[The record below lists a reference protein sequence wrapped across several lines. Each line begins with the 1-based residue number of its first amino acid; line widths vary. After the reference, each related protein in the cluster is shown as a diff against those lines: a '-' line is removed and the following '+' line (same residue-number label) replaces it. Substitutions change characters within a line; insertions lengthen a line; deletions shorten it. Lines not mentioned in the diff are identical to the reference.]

1 MGREEKPK
9 LNIEQQIERLSEKG
23 IKFDLISKEEAIK
36 YLTDNNN
43 YFKLTAY
50 RKTFPKH
57 CSGENWGKYI
67 DLDFAQLKDLA
78 IIDMRLRYA
87 LLHLALDVEHYAKV
101 RLIKAIADSPDDG
114 YDIVEN
120 FISSLADPQREAF
133 DKEIERNR
141 DNPYCGDIIR
151 KYDGEYPVWAFVEV
165 VPFGR
170 FVAFYKYCANYFD
183 DQKMVDEYFLLLS
196 AKELRNATAHSNCI
210 LNDLSPRTSQRQT
223 NHAVNSELSKIP
235 GITKEIRRRKMSN
248 ARIQQIIT
256 LLYAH
261 KRFVTSTGVH
271 EHQCEALH
279 DVADRMFRNI
289 SYYANNDTISTTF
302 GFVKSVIDN
311 WFPIAYNINTQK
323 K

>member
-9 LNIEQQIERLSEKG
+9 LNIEQQIGRLSEKG
-23 IKFDLISKEEAIK
+23 IKFNLISKEEAIK

-57 CSGENWGKYI
+57 CNGENSGKYI

-114 YDIVEN
+114 YDIVKN
-120 FISSLADPQREAF
+120 FISSLADSQREAF
-133 DKEIERNR
+133 EKEIERNR
-141 DNPYCGDIIR
+141 DNPYCGDIIH

-165 VPFGR
+165 IPFGR
-170 FVAFYKYCANYFD
+170 FVAFYKHCANYLGD
-183 DQKMVDEYFLLLS
+183 RKMADEYFLLLS
-196 AKELRNATAHSNCI
+196 AKELRNAAAHSNCI
-210 LNDLSPRTSQRQT
+210 LNDLSPGTSHRQT
-223 NHAVNSELSKIP
+223 NHVVNSELSKIP
-235 GITKEIRRRKMSN
+235 GITKGIRRRKTSN
-248 ARIQQIIT
+248 SRIQQIIT

-261 KRFVTSTGVH
+261 KRFVTSVGVH
-271 EHQCEALH
+271 EHQCEVLH
-279 DVADRMFRNI
+279 GVAGRMFRNI
-289 SYYANNDTISTTF
+289 SYYDNNDTISTTF

-311 WFPIAYNINTQK
+311 WFPFAYNADT
-323 K
+323 